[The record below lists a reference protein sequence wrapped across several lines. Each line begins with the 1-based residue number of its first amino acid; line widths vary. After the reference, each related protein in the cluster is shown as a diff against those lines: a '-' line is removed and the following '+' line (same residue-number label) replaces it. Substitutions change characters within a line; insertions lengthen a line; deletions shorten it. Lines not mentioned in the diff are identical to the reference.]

1 MEIGFNAGH
10 SELFLKHT
18 SAHVTFDLGDHPYVS
33 HAKEY
38 IDAWRLYPSV
48 LENMMLFL
56 LMAITSADL
65 QNAKKLARKNTIV
78 MDDTMYTAAYTMGPT
93 QVWLESDRIMGRR
106 KGNVMG
112 KI

>member
-48 LENMMLFL
+48 LMV
-56 LMAITSADL
+56 AITSADL